1 MAYST
6 RLGRPDF
13 VNRLSAINH
22 KFFRAILSCYT
33 LLSKT
38 KSASHATVHC
48 RTTMHVVGG
57 KRMHHLSSEK
67 TYV

>member
-6 RLGRPDF
+6 RLDRPDF
-13 VNRLSAINH
+13 INRPSAINH
-22 KFFRAILSCYT
+22 KLFRGILSCYT

-38 KSASHATVHC
+38 KSALHATVHC
-48 RTTMHVVGG
+48 RTSMHVVGG
-57 KRMHHLSSEK
+57 KRMHRLSSEK

>member
-1 MAYST
+1 MAYRT

-13 VNRLSAINH
+13 VNRPSAINH
-22 KFFRAILSCYT
+22 TLFRAILSCYT

-38 KSASHATVHC
+38 RNASRAMACC
-48 RTTMHVVGG
+48 RTSMHVVGG
-57 KRMHHLSSEK
+57 KRVHRLSSEK